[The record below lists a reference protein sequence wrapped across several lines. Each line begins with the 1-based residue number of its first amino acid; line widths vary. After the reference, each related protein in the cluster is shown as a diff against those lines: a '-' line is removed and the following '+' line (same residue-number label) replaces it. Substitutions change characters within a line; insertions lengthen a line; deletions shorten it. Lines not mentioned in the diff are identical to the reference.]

1 MHIIIMIIIGLV
13 VLAFAKEIIG
23 LILTIGIIIGGGY
36 LIFTNLG
43 LAFKILLGLII
54 LGVIINAYDN
64 TIGKRKKLQL
74 REKILQTV
82 NVMGMANAKQIAA
95 VLLEEEEKVEEEL
108 KVLATLGKVE
118 VIKSND
124 VENTSIAY
132 KSIDEKNYEKTN
144 MESVIIE
151 LD

>member
-23 LILTIGIIIGGGY
+23 FILAIGIIIGGGY

-118 VIKSND
+118 GIKSND

-132 KSIDEKNYEKTN
+132 KSIDKKNCEKTN